1 MHSGTIAP
9 SGGSHYAS
17 SQNAASPA
25 VAVHRSPGSP
35 DVAQSH
41 AATASSDAPVAK
53 PSAAHGKGGR
63 VDTAA

>member
-1 MHSGTIAP
+1 MHSGTIGP
-9 SGGSHYAS
+9 SGGSHYAPA
-17 SQNAASPA
+17 QNSASPA

-41 AATASSDAPVAK
+41 AATASADAPVAK
-53 PSAAHGKGGR
+53 SHAAYGKGGK